1 MKFFKSLAHPQNRMI
16 VKVKVANDSSF
27 AFTFIGF
34 VLYYFG
40 NLLAYFGILC

>member
-1 MKFFKSLAHPQNRMI
+1 MKTPFAEVVLRE
-16 VKVKVANDSSF
+16 VKIGKCLST

-40 NLLAYFGILC
+40 NLLAYFVIL